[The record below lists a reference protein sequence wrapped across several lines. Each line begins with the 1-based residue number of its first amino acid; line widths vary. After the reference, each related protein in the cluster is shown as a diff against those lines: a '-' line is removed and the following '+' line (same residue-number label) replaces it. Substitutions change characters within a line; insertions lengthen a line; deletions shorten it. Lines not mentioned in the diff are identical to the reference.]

1 MWDMGHASLDTA
13 LHFKTAL
20 DLGTSRNIDSKT
32 TAVFVGYV
40 AFPHHQS
47 FAIKALLSTLT
58 WRLEMQVRSPI
69 RSEDCYISGNFS
81 GKKTKTKTKTCV
93 ELMLKTGCFA
103 FVIIGWRRTGHTGKC
118 PGGCCVGQV
127 LL

>member
-1 MWDMGHASLDTA
+1 MIWEKIHWGRCL
-13 LHFKTAL
+13 LHM
-20 DLGTSRNIDSKT
+20 
-32 TAVFVGYV
+32 
-40 AFPHHQS
+40 
-47 FAIKALLSTLT
+47 KA
-58 WRLEMQVRSPI
+58 
-69 RSEDCYISGNFS
+69 GS